1 MDKYLQPYSAFERL
15 RAEYKK
21 HGSLIVAVDFD
32 DTLYD
37 FHKSGATYY
46 RVIELV
52 RELKKIGC
60 YIIIWTG
67 NEDTSFIRRYCDKEG
82 IYYDS
87 INEDAPYI
95 KNTARKVYANVYI
108 DDRAG
113 LSQVYSDLTR
123 LVNEVKY
130 KDETI

>member
-1 MDKYLQPYSAFERL
+1 MDKYLKPNSAFERL
-15 RAEYKK
+15 WAEYKK
-21 HGSLIVAVDFD
+21 HNSLIVAVDFD
-32 DTLYD
+32 DTIFD
-37 FHKSGATYY
+37 FHKSGATYH

-52 RELKKIGC
+52 RDLKSIGC

-67 NEDTSFIRRYCDKEG
+67 NEDTAFIHRYCQDNN
-82 IYYDS
+82 IPYDS
-87 INEDAPYI
+87 INEQAPFVRD
-95 KNTARKVYANVYI
+95 TARKIYANVYI

-130 KDETI
+130 MK

>member
-1 MDKYLQPYSAFERL
+1 MDKYLEPNSAFERL

-21 HGSLIVAVDFD
+21 HSSLIVAVDFD

-37 FHKSGATYY
+37 FHKSGGTYH

-52 RELKKIGC
+52 RELKSIGC
-60 YIIIWTG
+60 YIIIYTG
-67 NEDTSFIRRYCDKEG
+67 NQDTRLIITHCHNEN
-82 IYYDS
+82 IPYDS
-87 INEDAPYI
+87 INEQAPFVRD
-95 KNTARKVYANVYI
+95 TAKKIYANVYI

-113 LSQVYSDLTR
+113 LEQVYKDLTR

-130 KDETI
+130 KR